1 MAFNSRRVITGLML
15 AVPVFL
21 VLLWAF
27 VNPYAVVLSSVCAL
41 LVVLLATLEYLHML
55 RPLYPLWQRLF
66 LGALLLA
73 GPSASFG
80 ATLTILA
87 RSSGDVVPE
96 RAQLVMSSLQFASA
110 TVVLL
115 LLAMAAFFLVLIRNR
130 NPDEWIRAG
139 VRVDLLLAVILLG
152 VGGSMFVVAP
162 LIPEMLMWVLFSVCL
177 NDIGAYYIGKR
188 WGRTSFALTLSPKK
202 TVEGAIGGFVIGL
215 AVATLVAA
223 ILSRSTGTL
232 DLPFYGNSIHFFGVT
247 VVMLLAGQL
256 GDLAES
262 YIKRCHGVKDSG
274 TLLPGHGGIFD
285 RLDAAFGAL
294 AVVAPLLVCSYLRVG

>member
-15 AVPVFL
+15 AIPVFL

-27 VNPYAVVLSSVCAL
+27 VNPYAVVASSIVAL
-41 LVVLLATLEYLHML
+41 IVVFLAVLEYLHMA
-55 RPLYPLWQRLF
+55 RPLYSLHRRLL
-66 LGALLLA
+66 LGALLLS
-73 GPSASFG
+73 GPVASFG

-87 RSSGDVVPE
+87 RNTAEVAPD
-96 RAQLVMSSLQFASA
+96 RAQLVMNSLLMASAAVVLFLLVIAGTFLIIIRKKQPEDWKSA
-110 TVVLL
+110 TVRVDV
-115 LLAMAAFFLVLIRNR
+115 LLAMV
-130 NPDEWIRAG
+130 
-139 VRVDLLLAVILLG
+139 LLG

-177 NDIGAYYIGKR
+177 NDIGAYYVGKR
-188 WGRTSFALTLSPKK
+188 WGRTSFAPTLSPKK
-202 TVEGAIGGFVIGL
+202 TVEGAVGGFIVGL
-215 AVATLVAA
+215 MVATIVAA
-223 ILSRSTGTL
+223 ILSRGTGTI
-232 DLPFYGNSIHFFGVT
+232 DLPFYGNWIHFLCVT
-247 VVMLLAGQL
+247 IVMLVAGQL

-294 AVVAPLLVCSYLRVG
+294 AVVAPLLVCSYRRVG

>member
-27 VNPYAVVLSSVCAL
+27 VNPYAVVLSSVFAL
-41 LVVLLATLEYLHML
+41 FVVLLATLEYLHMA
-55 RPLYPLWQRLF
+55 RPLYPLWQRLL
-66 LGALLLA
+66 LGALLLS

-87 RSSGDVVPE
+87 RSKGDVVPE

-110 TVVLL
+110 TVVLF
-115 LLAMAAFFLVLIRNR
+115 LLAIAGLFLILIRNK
-130 NPDEWIRAG
+130 NPDEWIRAT
-139 VRVDLLLAVILLG
+139 VRIELLLAVILLG

-188 WGRTSFALTLSPKK
+188 WGRTAFALTLSPRK
-202 TVEGAIGGFVIGL
+202 TIEGAVGGFVIGL
-215 AVATLVAA
+215 AVATVVAA

-232 DLPFYGNSIHFFGVT
+232 DLPFYGNSIHFFCVT
-247 VVMLLAGQL
+247 VIMLLAGQL

>member
-1 MAFNSRRVITGLML
+1 MALNSRRVITGLML

-27 VNPYAVVLSSVCAL
+27 VNPYAVVLSSVFAL
-41 LVVLLATLEYLHML
+41 IVVLLAILEYLHML
-55 RPLYPLWQRLF
+55 RPFYPLWQRLF
-66 LGALLLA
+66 LGALLLS

-87 RSSGDVVPE
+87 RNAGDVVPE

-110 TVVLL
+110 TVVLF

-130 NPDEWIRAG
+130 NPDEWIRATL
-139 VRVDLLLAVILLG
+139 RIDLLFAVMLLG

-188 WGRTSFALTLSPKK
+188 WGRTAFAPTLSPRK

-215 AVATLVAA
+215 AVATIVAA

-247 VVMLLAGQL
+247 VLMLLAGQL

-274 TLLPGHGGIFD
+274 TLLPGHGGVFD

>member
-27 VNPYAVVLSSVCAL
+27 VNPYAVVLSSVVAL
-41 LVVLLATLEYLHML
+41 VVVLLATLEYLHML

-66 LGALLLA
+66 LGALLLS

-87 RSSGDVVPE
+87 RNTGDAVPE
-96 RAQLVMSSLQFASA
+96 RAQLVMSSLQIASA
-110 TVVLL
+110 TVVLFL
-115 LLAMAAFFLVLIRNR
+115 FAMLGLFLVLIRNK
-130 NPDEWIRAG
+130 NPEGWLRAS
-139 VRVDLLLAVILLG
+139 VRIDLLLAVILLG

-177 NDIGAYYIGKR
+177 NDIGAYYVGKR
-188 WGRTSFALTLSPKK
+188 WGRTAFASTLSPKK
-202 TVEGAIGGFVIGL
+202 TVEGAVGGFVIGL
-215 AVATLVAA
+215 AVATIVAA
-223 ILSRSTGTL
+223 VLSRSTGTL
-232 DLPFYGNSIHFFGVT
+232 DLPFYGNSIHFLCVT
-247 VVMLLAGQL
+247 VLMLLAGQL